1 METSTMIRQLRATA
15 KKHKNVKL
23 HTFDTNITAMCTDVA
38 NRLEFLEKEKQ
49 EIRAKT
55 IDEFVAIAEQRNNN
69 RESIRN
75 EQAFFT
81 IKDIR
86 KVAERMKAG
95 AV

>member
-15 KKHKNVKL
+15 KKHKNDKL

-49 EIRAKT
+49 EIRVNT
-55 IDEFVAIAEQRNNN
+55 IDEFVANAEGWNNSIK
-69 RESIRN
+69 SIRN
-75 EQAFFT
+75 EEAFFT
-81 IKDIR
+81 IEDIC
-86 KVAERMKAG
+86 KVAEQMKAG